1 MYKNLKEFTQSK
13 SFQGILIGI
22 IISIIV
28 LLIFQAGVM
37 VGQHKARFGDRL
49 GEHYERNFVDMEERG
64 SFPPN
69 LNFGFGEMLLP
80 GGHGAA
86 GQVINVTLPTFVIAG
101 PDNLERT
108 IVITDET
115 VIRQF
120 RDELHKENIETGKFV
135 VVLGEPNDKGEIEAK
150 LIRFLPPPPDF
161 IHNELITTE

>member
-37 VGQHKARFGDRL
+37 VGQHKARFGDRM
-49 GEHYERNFVDMEERG
+49 GEHFERNFVGMEGREG
-64 SFPPN
+64 FPPN
-69 LNFGFGEMLLP
+69 LIFGFDEMLPP
-80 GGHGAA
+80 GGHGAV

-108 IVITDET
+108 ILITDET

-120 RDELHKENIETGKFV
+120 RDELQKENIEAGKFV
-135 VVLGEPNDKGEIEAK
+135 VVLGEPNDKGETEAR
-150 LIRFLPPPPDF
+150 LIRFLPPPPNF
-161 IHNELITTE
+161 IKNESLTTE